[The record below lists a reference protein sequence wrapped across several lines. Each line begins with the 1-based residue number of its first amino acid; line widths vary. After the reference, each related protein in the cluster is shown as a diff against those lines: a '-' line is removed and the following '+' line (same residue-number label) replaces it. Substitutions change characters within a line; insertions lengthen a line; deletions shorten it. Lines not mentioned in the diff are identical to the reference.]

1 MQKVTKQWSQQ
12 EKQILNK
19 LVQTNSHNSRVDWV
33 KVSAQLNNRTP
44 TQCKLQYRHVLN
56 KQPQRV
62 NFEWS
67 EEKEKELMMLI
78 HAYGKKWKFLQKN
91 YFPELN
97 SEQLRLKFVQC
108 HKLHQQYKEMF
119 ENIENGKELSEKEVK
134 IIKITMNRMQN
145 LRQKIKEYQENQGM
159 LDPLE
164 LKLFRSTTEQNFKD
178 FDKEEQKLL
187 NLWNK
192 IKNTQNKE
200 TDIQN
205 IKIE

>member
-1 MQKVTKQWSQQ
+1 MQKVTTQWSQQ
-12 EKQILNK
+12 EKQILSE
-19 LVQTNSHNSRVDWV
+19 LVQLHSHNSRVDWV
-33 KVSAQLNNRTP
+33 KVASQLNNRTP

-56 KQPQRV
+56 KQPPKV

-78 HAYGKKWKFLQKN
+78 HVYGKKWKFLQQN

-97 SEQLRLKFVQC
+97 SEQIRLKVVQC
-108 HKLHQQYKEMF
+108 HKTLQLYEQMYK
-119 ENIENGKELSEKEVK
+119 NIENGKQLSEKEVK
-134 IIKITMNRMQN
+134 IIKMAMHRMQN
-145 LRQKIKEYQENQGM
+145 FKQKYQQYQENQGI

-164 LKLFRSTTEQNFKD
+164 LKMFRSTTEQNFKD

-192 IKNTQNKE
+192 IKDTYSKE

-205 IKIE
+205 NKTE